1 MNLFDLGG
9 QFLRV
14 GKAIT
19 PPENVI
25 NPALAPLPTAIP
37 INQPKAAPAVETPVN
52 PTETVILLI
61 IIQRYVVIAMFVK
74 NCFITTIPV

>member
-1 MNLFDLGG
+1 MDAISAMNLFDLGG

-25 NPALAPLPTAIP
+25 NPALAPLPNAIP
-37 INQPKAAPAVETPVN
+37 INQPKVAPASPAAIPVK
-52 PTETVILLI
+52 PQETVS
-61 IIQRYVVIAMFVK
+61 
-74 NCFITTIPV
+74 